1 MPTDQKDAAP
11 DGGEQT
17 PRPKSFG
24 NMGPDHWSRSR
35 GDKNQESVEYYRDRS
50 QAPGVR
56 EGGGPRNHYCM
67 ACDGVIPTDQ
77 SGDRCPHC
85 GEKIQGETRRYF
97 NWVEID
103 QTPPSDRKLQLALL
117 GIFMAVVGLIWFL
130 LS

>member
-1 MPTDQKDAAP
+1 
-11 DGGEQT
+11 
-17 PRPKSFG
+17 
-24 NMGPDHWSRSR
+24 
-35 GDKNQESVEYYRDRS
+35 
-50 QAPGVR
+50 
-56 EGGGPRNHYCM
+56 M

-77 SGDRCPHC
+77 SGDSCPHC
-85 GEKIQGETRRYF
+85 GEKIEGETRRYF